1 MMMIVVLLLL
11 LLMLMLMLMM
21 MGMGMPTHAQ
31 SKVGVSSWVVAVVII
46 RLIDVEVGVVREI
59 RSGGVKRSLLRQRVV
74 PVVRD
79 DRHARPHVCPK
90 HLVSPS
96 PRLLLFF

>member
-1 MMMIVVLLLL
+1 MIVLLLL
-11 LLMLMLMLMM
+11 LLLLLLMG

-31 SKVGVSSWVVAVVII
+31 SKVGVSSWVVIVVII
-46 RLIDVEVGVVREI
+46 RLVDVEVGVVREI